1 MSDAPAF
8 SIVIP
13 AYNYAHF
20 LRRAVT
26 SACTQEGIDV
36 EVLVVDDG
44 STDDTPAV
52 METLGA
58 EFGERLAYHRQA
70 NQGPA
75 AARATGLA
83 LARHDWLVFLDADDE
98 LLPDAL
104 RVFADLI
111 TAHPQSR
118 VAIAGHLARHGDRER
133 RVTPGP
139 VSDRRRA
146 NFQAYL
152 DKRLSLSNGACALH
166 RSVFDSAPL
175 ASPLPHTEDMPVFA
189 HLMARYDACKSD
201 QPVLRVYHHGG
212 SRRNDVA
219 AALALGMALEGAIFD
234 DNGLPDWAG
243 ELRRGYRARRAL
255 SLLKLAARGGRPDQ
269 VRFFFHRALG
279 ADWRRA
285 LQPRYLRRYL
295 ASFVRRRKPS

>member
-1 MSDAPAF
+1 MSAAAAF

-26 SACTQEGIDV
+26 SACRQEGVDF

-52 METLGA
+52 METLCA
-58 EFGERLAYHRQA
+58 EFPSRLTYHRQA

-75 AARATGLA
+75 AARAAGLA
-83 LARHDWLVFLDADDE
+83 LARHEWLAFLDADDE
-98 LLPDAL
+98 LLPGAL
-104 RVFADLI
+104 RVFAGLI
-111 TAHPQSR
+111 PAHPRSR
-118 VAIAGHLARHGDRER
+118 VLIAGHLARHGERER
-133 RVTPGP
+133 PVTPGP
-139 VSDRRRA
+139 VSDDRRA

-175 ASPLPHTEDMPVFA
+175 ASSLPHTEDMPVFA
-189 HLMARYDACKSD
+189 HLMACYDACKSD
-201 QPVLRVYHHGG
+201 QAVLRVYHHGG
-212 SRRNDVA
+212 SRRNDLA
-219 AALALGMALEGAIFD
+219 AALALGMDLEPAIFD
-234 DNGLPDWAG
+234 HNGLPEWAG
-243 ELRRGYRARRAL
+243 ELRRAYRARRAL

-295 ASFVRRRKPS
+295 ASFVHRRKPS